1 MRLVNSGGR
10 CLGVIEAPF
19 GPAGRYI
26 VGGVTYAG
34 GAGETYVGLNASGH
48 QIWIR
53 RYTGSGVPNHM
64 STAIDY
70 NMLSMGRT
78 HSGKLSWN
86 IWLLRVYATLETLKL
101 APDAD
106 TRPSQKTR
114 KSNGVC
120 IVANYTVWCGVSAAG
135 DVFLRK
141 MEFATG
147 NSIWYRT
154 YGGARAEWAYDIT
167 LMDDGTM
174 ILLCETVSY
183 GQGASDVYLINTDY
197 DGIENWY
204 DVYGGV
210 SDEWLT
216 SMVLLPNNVLLGV
229 GLTKSY
235 GHLDGAGVFMV
246 L

>member
-1 MRLVNSGGR
+1 MWWAHLVSCVTCRLA
-10 CLGVIEAPF
+10 LLTGVIEAPF
-19 GPAGRYI
+19 GPVGRYI

-48 QIWIR
+48 QIWVQ

-70 NMLSMGRT
+70 NMLSLGKT
-78 HSGKLSWN
+78 HS
-86 IWLLRVYATLETLKL
+86 
-101 APDAD
+101 
-106 TRPSQKTR
+106 
-114 KSNGVC
+114 
-120 IVANYTVWCGVSAAG
+120 G

-154 YGGARAEWAYDIT
+154 YGGTRAEWAYDIT

-174 ILLCETVSY
+174 VLLCETVSF

-197 DGIENWY
+197 DGIENWH
-204 DVYGGV
+204 DVYGSV

-216 SMVLLPNNVLLGV
+216 SMVLLPNSVLLGV

-235 GHLDGAGVFMV
+235 GHMDGARRMQHCCGCLITHAGFIDRVHH
-246 L
+246 LYLYSRCLSWTLLLQYT